1 MVHLLW
7 RTVWKFFIK
16 LKIEI
21 PYDPTIPIP
30 GHIFGENH
38 NVKRY
43 KHCNVHH
50 STIYNS
56 QGMEATQVSINRGMD
71 KEDVYIHICNEILF
85 RHKRDKIMSFLAT
98 WMDIEIVA
106 LSEISQTEKDKYH
119 VILFT
124 YEYMKSKK

>member
-1 MVHLLW
+1 
-7 RTVWKFFIK
+7 
-16 LKIEI
+16 
-21 PYDPTIPIP
+21 
-30 GHIFGENH
+30 
-38 NVKRY
+38 
-43 KHCNVHH
+43 
-50 STIYNS
+50 
-56 QGMEATQVSINRGMD
+56 MEATQVSINRGMD
-71 KEDVYIHICNEILF
+71 KEDVYIHICNEILL